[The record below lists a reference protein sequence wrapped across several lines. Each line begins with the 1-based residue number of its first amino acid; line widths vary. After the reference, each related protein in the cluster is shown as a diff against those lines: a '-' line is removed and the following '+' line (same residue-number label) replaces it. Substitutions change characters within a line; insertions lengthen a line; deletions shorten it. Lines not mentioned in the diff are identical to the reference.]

1 MNKRLLLFVLI
12 VSMIGGTS
20 LAFTP
25 AGGFVAAHWL
35 PLAIGA
41 VIVAAFTWLCIE
53 AIRAPLDDQSALS
66 ESEMELLADFRN
78 HPDVA
83 WARGEVG
90 IDNPS

>member
-1 MNKRLLLFVLI
+1 MNKRLLLLVLTGS
-12 VSMIGGTS
+12 VVGGVI

-35 PLAIGA
+35 PLAIGV
-41 VIVAAFTWLCIE
+41 VIVVAFAWLCIE
-53 AIRAPLDDQSALS
+53 TVRASLDEQSALS
-66 ESEMELLADFRN
+66 ESEMELLADFRG
-78 HPDVA
+78 HPDAA